1 LTWFGAAS
9 SRSSKKKEL
18 QNGATL
24 ITFVL
29 A

>member
-1 LTWFGAAS
+1 VQPAAEAV
-9 SRSSKKKEL
+9 RRKEL